1 MDILEQAAKVKAAS
15 AVLVGMSA
23 EQLNHAIRQIADE
36 LLENVQEII
45 DANAID
51 MENGRINNTPKSRLD
66 RLMLDESRIKGI
78 ASDAYDVAGLPD
90 VLGDFQGFTRP
101 NGLKVTKLTVPLG
114 VVGMIY
120 ESRPNVTVDAAV
132 LCLKSGNAVLLRGGK
147 EAHHSNQ
154 AIVKVIKS
162 ALVKAGLPE
171 DAVELVQDT
180 SRMVATQMMK
190 LNDYLDLLIP
200 RGGANLIQS
209 VKENATVPII
219 ETGTG
224 NCHVYINEDANLQ
237 MALDILVNAK
247 VQRPSVCNAC
257 ESVVIDRAVA
267 PQILPAIKEALESHN
282 VQLRG
287 CTETIRIIDVM
298 EANAED
304 FYTEYLDLVISVKVV
319 DDIDE
324 AIAHIN
330 EHGTKHSEAIIT
342 ENQVNAR
349 KFLQLVDAAC
359 VYHNASTRFS
369 DGSELGF
376 GAEIGISTQK
386 LHARGPF
393 ALKELTTYKYVI
405 EGIGQVRK

>member
-200 RGGANLIQS
+200 RGSDNLIQS

-267 PQILPAIKEALESHN
+267 PQILPAIKEALESLN